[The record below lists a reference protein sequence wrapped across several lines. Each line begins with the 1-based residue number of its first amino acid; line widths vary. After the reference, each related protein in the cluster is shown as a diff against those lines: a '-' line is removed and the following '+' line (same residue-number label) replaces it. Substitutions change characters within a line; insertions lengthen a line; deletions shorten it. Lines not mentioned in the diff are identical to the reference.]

1 MFRSTPS
8 NQAAGRI
15 LVVDDEAVM
24 RLLFTRSLQSAGFDV
39 VAAEGAPEG
48 LQRLREDP
56 SIRLVLLDLN
66 MPGMDGWGFRREQ
79 RADPRLK
86 DVPTVVVTGEPLARV
101 VQSELYANEYLF
113 KPVGRDHLI
122 SVVSEYCEPMQ
133 W

>member
-8 NQAAGRI
+8 KQCAGRI
-15 LVVDDEAVM
+15 LVIDDEAVM

-39 VAAEGAPEG
+39 IAAEGAPQG
-48 LQRLREDP
+48 LQKLREDP

-101 VQSELYANEYLF
+101 VESELYANEYLL

>member
-1 MFRSTPS
+1 
-8 NQAAGRI
+8 
-15 LVVDDEAVM
+15 M

-39 VAAEGAPEG
+39 VAAEGAPQG
-48 LQRLREDP
+48 LQRLRDDP

-101 VQSELYANEYLF
+101 VQSELYANEYLL

-122 SVVSEYCEPMQ
+122 SVVSEYCAPMQ